1 MHNLFKR
8 AFALVL
14 CLMLVFTLPLTVQA
28 EETEE
33 SQVIR
38 ILRTQQF
45 LDLAEN
51 CILDRY
57 SQDLTVVLLVDID
70 LTGTDFEGFP
80 IFCGT
85 FDGNGHTISGLSITG
100 DGSNMGLFRFVGQ
113 TAVIQDLTVSG
124 EVNPGGSSCAV
135 GGIAG
140 SNAGRIAN
148 CTFTGTVSG
157 ADDVGGIAG
166 INTLTGIIE
175 SCNINGQISGDHR
188 IGGAAGSNT
197 GVIRLTNN
205 RAEVNTT

>member
-57 SQDLTVVLLVDID
+57 SQDLTVVLLVV
-70 LTGTDFEGFP
+70 F
-80 IFCGT
+80 
-85 FDGNGHTISGLSITG
+85 
-100 DGSNMGLFRFVGQ
+100 
-113 TAVIQDLTVSG
+113 AVLNVVVKTRKPVVD
-124 EVNPGGSSCAV
+124 
-135 GGIAG
+135 
-140 SNAGRIAN
+140 
-148 CTFTGTVSG
+148 
-157 ADDVGGIAG
+157 
-166 INTLTGIIE
+166 
-175 SCNINGQISGDHR
+175 
-188 IGGAAGSNT
+188 
-197 GVIRLTNN
+197 
-205 RAEVNTT
+205 